1 MQDELLVEDG
11 NFFGTILR
19 KADAMPYEANNQ
31 GRNRLYPSPK
41 PTDTGRTSQPKS
53 RPVWCRPPFKRC
65 PEPHNE
71 R

>member
-1 MQDELLVEDG
+1 MQDALLVEDG

-19 KADAMPYEANNQ
+19 RADVMPYEAKNQ
-31 GRNRLYPSPK
+31 GRNRLCPSPK

-53 RPVWCRPPFKRC
+53 RPVRCRPPFKRC
-65 PEPHNE
+65 PEPPNE